1 MIPKVIHYCWFSGEK
16 KPRLIRR
23 CIRSWKKVLPD
34 YEIKCWD
41 ANSFDFDNVP
51 YVKQAYE
58 RKKWAFVADYVR
70 LYALYTE
77 GGIYLDSDVE
87 VYKSFDEFLKYSFF
101 TGTDIRSL
109 KLKHYGI
116 EAAIMGAE
124 KGFPYLKK
132 CLDLYG
138 QLQFI
143 RADGSMDMTVIP
155 DNISPLLEMYGYKPV
170 DETQYLSHNIV
181 VLSSA
186 YFANCKAISYN
197 NIYARHWNTSYWSP
211 KDNRGKIYHFFYNHD
226 LMFIYRFV
234 ENILL
239 KMRK

>member
-41 ANSFDFDNVP
+41 ANSFDFDSIP

-87 VYKSFDEFLKYSFF
+87 VFKRFDEFLQYSFF
-101 TGTDIRSL
+101 TGTDVNKKRD
-109 KLKHYGI
+109 YFAI
-116 EAAIMGAE
+116 EPAIMGAE
-124 KGFPYLKK
+124 KGLSYLKK
-132 CLDLYG
+132 CLDYYS
-138 QLQFI
+138 QLQFVKKN
-143 RADGSMDMTVIP
+143 GSLNMK
-155 DNISPLLEMYGYKPV
+155 EMPYIVTPILKEYGYESF
-170 DETQYLSHNIV
+170 DETQYLSHGMV
-181 VLSSA
+181 VFSSA
-186 YFANCKAISYN
+186 YFANCNALSYD
-197 NIYARHWNTSYWSP
+197 NIYARHWNTNMWVP
-211 KDNRGKIYHFFYNHD
+211 RDNRGRIFHFFYSHD
-226 LMFIYRFV
+226 LMFIYRLIEKV
-234 ENILL
+234 LSNL
-239 KMRK
+239 RK

>member
-41 ANSFDFDNVP
+41 ANSFDFESVP

-70 LYALYTE
+70 LYALYTK

-101 TGTDIRSL
+101 TGTDIRSPQL
-109 KLKHYGI
+109 NHYGI

-124 KGFPYLKK
+124 KEHPYLKE

-143 RADGSMDMTVIP
+143 KSDGSMNMTVMP
-155 DNISPLLEMYGYKPV
+155 DNITPLLDIYGYKPV
-170 DETQYLSHNIV
+170 DETQYLPQNIV
-181 VLSSA
+181 VFSSA
-186 YFANCKAISYN
+186 YFANCNALNYSD
-197 NIYARHWNTSYWSP
+197 IYARHWNTSYWSP
-211 KDNRGKIYHFFYNHD
+211 KGNRGKIYHFFYKHD
-226 LMFIYRFV
+226 LMFIYQAA
-234 ENILL
+234 ENIFL